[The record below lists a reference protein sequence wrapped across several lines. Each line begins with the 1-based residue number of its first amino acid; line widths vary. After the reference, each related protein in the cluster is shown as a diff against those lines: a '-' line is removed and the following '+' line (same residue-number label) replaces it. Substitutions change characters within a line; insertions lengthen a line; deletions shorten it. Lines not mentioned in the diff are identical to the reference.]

1 MNIKWKRW
9 IIISLHLKILS
20 RERDLESLR
29 ARNEDLEAH
38 IRDAKEKQKKL
49 EKELEVT
56 DR

>member
-1 MNIKWKRW
+1 MF
-9 IIISLHLKILS
+9 ISLHLKILS

-29 ARNEDLEAH
+29 GRNEDLEAN
-38 IRDAKEKQKKL
+38 IRDAKEKQNKL